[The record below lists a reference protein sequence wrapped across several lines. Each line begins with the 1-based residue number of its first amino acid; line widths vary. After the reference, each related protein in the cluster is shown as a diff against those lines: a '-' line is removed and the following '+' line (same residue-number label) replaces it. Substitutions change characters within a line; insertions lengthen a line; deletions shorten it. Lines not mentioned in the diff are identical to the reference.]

1 MSSLYDQLHS
11 AEQRLNSIQAEID
24 ELREKIK
31 ALANIEQTPQQND
44 HLQLLEADVRVLNQ
58 RALEVEKNYGILLA
72 KEQALG
78 ERFDG

>member
-72 KEQALG
+72 KEQALS
-78 ERFDG
+78 ERLDG